1 MTIQKLFC
9 KIMLRSFVLIL
20 GLISVTELSA
30 NPEFVYSAS
39 SLESSV
45 TAPQGGGN
53 VKMTGRVLDETKAGV
68 PGATVIVKGSTR
80 GVITGND
87 GTFSIDVKPTDVIE
101 ISYLGYETQS
111 IPVGTK
117 TNIVTELV
125 RKVSELEAVTVVAYG
140 KQRKESII
148 GAINTIDA
156 GELEVASG
164 SLSSNLAG
172 KLAGIVVMQRTGEP
186 GSSAEFWIRGQSTF
200 GAKTTPLVLVDGIE
214 RDMDF
219 VDADD
224 IATFSILKDA
234 TATALY
240 GVRGANGIILI
251 TTKRGTEMTAPQ
263 IRVKAEFGITQ
274 PVQLPKLANASQWI
288 DYYNELYRDSGS
300 TEMPISDYARQM
312 YLSGRDPDLYPNVDW
327 VNTIF
332 KDLAMTG
339 RVHASVTG
347 GSPKIRYYVSASY
360 YTEGGMFNV
369 ADNDRYNAQMNFN
382 KYSFRSN
389 IDIDITKSTQ
399 LGLSLSTQYTTK
411 NAPCTTTNDLY
422 AYTMYVT
429 PVATPTVFSNGML
442 AIPQESGSVNPY
454 NMLNNTGY
462 RRYNTMVAQSLLSLT
477 QDFSDII
484 TPGLKANVKFAW
496 DAQNATLLERAMS
509 PVTYYATGRDENGEL
524 MLTAANPN
532 GSNYMRLATS
542 DSSGTTAINFEGS
555 LIYERLFAEDH
566 RVSGM
571 FLYSVRSK
579 SKNRPV
585 NYIDAY
591 PTKNMGIAGRFTYAF
606 RDKYFAEFNFGYN
619 GSENFAPGKR
629 YGFFPSVA
637 IGWVPSQ
644 ERFWKEAMPWWS
656 KLGYMISN
664 EKFWEPLRDKVNILK
679 IRASYGKIG
688 NDEIGGS
695 RRFAYNTTMNTNA
708 GGFTFGD
715 LGQSNLPGYST
726 GEYGNPDVAWEEATK
741 ADVGIE
747 LGLFNKI
754 KIQADYFYEK
764 REGIFIQRES
774 TPSVVGTKTA
784 QWVNLG
790 RMKNQGFD
798 MSLEFD
804 HSFNKDFIISA
815 RGNFTYNR
823 NKKLYDDKPDQIW
836 KYQNLAGFANNQQ
849 FGLIAEGLFESE
861 EDIANWPKQDF
872 GTVRPGDI
880 KYRDVNGDGVVNTFD
895 KVAIGYTLVPEI
907 NYGFGASLKWKG
919 IDVSVFFSGVGH
931 VTRIIQGQN
940 LFGASSTILRMG
952 QIFEDVAKNRWT
964 LDNQNPNAPYP
975 RLSLNKVDNNQQL
988 STYWQRDMSFM
999 RLKDAEIGYTLPESM
1014 TKKWGLSKIRFYIQG
1029 KNLVTFSDFKLWDPE
1044 VNANYGNVYPLI
1056 RTFAIGANVNF

>member
-274 PVQLPKLANASQWI
+274 PVQLPELANASQWI

-389 IDIDITKSTQ
+389 IDITKSTQ

-496 DAQNATLLERAMS
+496 DAQNATLLERAMF

-629 YGFFPSVA
+629 YGFFPSYAV
-637 IGWVPSQ
+637 
-644 ERFWKEAMPWWS
+644 
-656 KLGYMISN
+656 GYMISN

-715 LGQSNLPGYST
+715 LGQTNLPGYST

-804 HSFNKDFIISA
+804 HSFNKDFSISA

-988 STYWQRDMSFM
+988 STYWQRDMSFL

-1029 KNLVTFSDFKLWDPE
+1029 KNLITFSDFKLWDPE

>member
-1 MTIQKLFC
+1 
-9 KIMLRSFVLIL
+9 
-20 GLISVTELSA
+20 
-30 NPEFVYSAS
+30 
-39 SLESSV
+39 
-45 TAPQGGGN
+45 
-53 VKMTGRVLDETKAGV
+53 MTGRVLDETKAGV

-172 KLAGIVVMQRTGEP
+172 KLEGIVVMQRTGEP

-200 GAKTTPLVLVDGIE
+200 GSKTTPLVLVDGIE

-274 PVQLPKLANASQWI
+274 PVQLPELANASQWI

-509 PVTYYATGRDENGEL
+509 PVTYYATGRDENGDYTVVVRQMLCSTGTRKNPSDIGTFTLNGRTARWCYFPEWGSHAQYWTRINSSIAFHSVIYNTVNTMDLSVKSYKNLGKRASHGCIRLTVADAKWIYNNCGAGTVVTIRADMPADPEL
-524 MLTAANPN
+524 RAALKLP
-532 GSNYMRLATS
+532 
-542 DSSGTTAINFEGS
+542 S
-555 LIYERLFAEDH
+555 L
-566 RVSGM
+566 
-571 FLYSVRSK
+571 
-579 SKNRPV
+579 N
-585 NYIDAY
+585 
-591 PTKNMGIAGRFTYAF
+591 TKNMLPYVTPQPTAEPDYRAGTMPPQPF
-606 RDKYFAEFNFGYN
+606 RKLKVNSSGEDVYWMQRKLTD
-619 GSENFAPGKR
+619 
-629 YGFFPSVA
+629 
-637 IGWVPSQ
+637 
-644 ERFWKEAMPWWS
+644 
-656 KLGYMISN
+656 LGYYSGKCSGTFLAGTQN
-664 EKFWEPLRDKVNILK
+664 AVKAFQKANGLSATGTADVKTLNLLYAEELSATPTPEVAADDRTPEPLPTP
-679 IRASYGKIG
+679 A
-688 NDEIGGS
+688 
-695 RRFAYNTTMNTNA
+695 A
-708 GGFTFGD
+708 G
-715 LGQSNLPGYST
+715 Q
-726 GEYGNPDVAWEEATK
+726 
-741 ADVGIE
+741 
-747 LGLFNKI
+747 
-754 KIQADYFYEK
+754 
-764 REGIFIQRES
+764 
-774 TPSVVGTKTA
+774 
-784 QWVNLG
+784 
-790 RMKNQGFD
+790 
-798 MSLEFD
+798 
-804 HSFNKDFIISA
+804 
-815 RGNFTYNR
+815 
-823 NKKLYDDKPDQIW
+823 
-836 KYQNLAGFANNQQ
+836 
-849 FGLIAEGLFESE
+849 
-861 EDIANWPKQDF
+861 
-872 GTVRPGDI
+872 
-880 KYRDVNGDGVVNTFD
+880 
-895 KVAIGYTLVPEI
+895 
-907 NYGFGASLKWKG
+907 
-919 IDVSVFFSGVGH
+919 
-931 VTRIIQGQN
+931 
-940 LFGASSTILRMG
+940 
-952 QIFEDVAKNRWT
+952 
-964 LDNQNPNAPYP
+964 
-975 RLSLNKVDNNQQL
+975 
-988 STYWQRDMSFM
+988 
-999 RLKDAEIGYTLPESM
+999 
-1014 TKKWGLSKIRFYIQG
+1014 
-1029 KNLVTFSDFKLWDPE
+1029 
-1044 VNANYGNVYPLI
+1044 
-1056 RTFAIGANVNF
+1056 

>member
-1 MTIQKLFC
+1 
-9 KIMLRSFVLIL
+9 
-20 GLISVTELSA
+20 
-30 NPEFVYSAS
+30 
-39 SLESSV
+39 
-45 TAPQGGGN
+45 
-53 VKMTGRVLDETKAGV
+53 MTGRVLDETKAGV

-274 PVQLPKLANASQWI
+274 PVQLPELANASQWI

-629 YGFFPSVA
+629 YGFFPSYAV
-637 IGWVPSQ
+637 
-644 ERFWKEAMPWWS
+644 
-656 KLGYMISN
+656 GYMISN

-688 NDEIGGS
+688 NDEIGG
-695 RRFAYNTTMNTNA
+695 RFAYNTTMNTNA

-715 LGQSNLPGYST
+715 LGQTNLPGYST

-804 HSFNKDFIISA
+804 HSFNKDFSISA

-907 NYGFGASLKWKG
+907 NYGFGASVKWKG

>member
-274 PVQLPKLANASQWI
+274 PVQLPELANASQWI

-369 ADNDRYNAQMNFN
+369 ADNDRYDAQMNFN
-382 KYSFRSN
+382 KYSSF
-389 IDIDITKSTQ
+389 
-399 LGLSLSTQYTTK
+399 
-411 NAPCTTTNDLY
+411 AVY
-422 AYTMYVT
+422 AVYH
-429 PVATPTVFSNGML
+429 
-442 AIPQESGSVNPY
+442 Q
-454 NMLNNTGY
+454 
-462 RRYNTMVAQSLLSLT
+462 
-477 QDFSDII
+477 
-484 TPGLKANVKFAW
+484 
-496 DAQNATLLERAMS
+496 ERAM
-509 PVTYYATGRDENGEL
+509 
-524 MLTAANPN
+524 
-532 GSNYMRLATS
+532 
-542 DSSGTTAINFEGS
+542 
-555 LIYERLFAEDH
+555 YEHE
-566 RVSGM
+566 
-571 FLYSVRSK
+571 
-579 SKNRPV
+579 RPV
-585 NYIDAY
+585 RLYDVRNPRGYADRIFQRH
-591 PTKNMGIAGRFTYAF
+591 AG
-606 RDKYFAEFNFGYN
+606 D
-619 GSENFAPGKR
+619 P
-629 YGFFPSVA
+629 
-637 IGWVPSQ
+637 
-644 ERFWKEAMPWWS
+644 
-656 KLGYMISN
+656 
-664 EKFWEPLRDKVNILK
+664 
-679 IRASYGKIG
+679 
-688 NDEIGGS
+688 
-695 RRFAYNTTMNTNA
+695 A
-708 GGFTFGD
+708 GVG
-715 LGQSNLPGYST
+715 LGQPLQHAEQHRIQTLQHHGGAIPV
-726 GEYGNPDVAWEEATK
+726 VA
-741 ADVGIE
+741 
-747 LGLFNKI
+747 
-754 KIQADYFYEK
+754 Y
-764 REGIFIQRES
+764 
-774 TPSVVGTKTA
+774 
-784 QWVNLG
+784 
-790 RMKNQGFD
+790 
-798 MSLEFD
+798 
-804 HSFNKDFIISA
+804 
-815 RGNFTYNR
+815 
-823 NKKLYDDKPDQIW
+823 
-836 KYQNLAGFANNQQ
+836 AGFL
-849 FGLIAEGLFESE
+849 GHHYPRTES
-861 EDIANWPKQDF
+861 QC
-872 GTVRPGDI
+872 
-880 KYRDVNGDGVVNTFD
+880 
-895 KVAIGYTLVPEI
+895 EI
-907 NYGFGASLKWKG
+907 
-919 IDVSVFFSGVGH
+919 
-931 VTRIIQGQN
+931 
-940 LFGASSTILRMG
+940 RMG
-952 QIFEDVAKNRWT
+952 R
-964 LDNQNPNAPYP
+964 
-975 RLSLNKVDNNQQL
+975 
-988 STYWQRDMSFM
+988 
-999 RLKDAEIGYTLPESM
+999 PEC
-1014 TKKWGLSKIRFYIQG
+1014 
-1029 KNLVTFSDFKLWDPE
+1029 DPPG
-1044 VNANYGNVYPLI
+1044 AGNVPGNLL
-1056 RTFAIGANVNF
+1056 RHRAR

>member
-30 NPEFVYSAS
+30 NPEFAYSAS

-140 KQRKESII
+140 KQRK
-148 GAINTIDA
+148 DA

-263 IRVKAEFGITQ
+263 IRVKAEFDITQ
-274 PVQLPKLANASQWI
+274 PVQLPELANASQWI

-629 YGFFPSVA
+629 YGFFPSYAV
-637 IGWVPSQ
+637 
-644 ERFWKEAMPWWS
+644 
-656 KLGYMISN
+656 GYMISN

-715 LGQSNLPGYST
+715 LGQTNLPGYST

-804 HSFNKDFIISA
+804 HSFNKDFSISA

-988 STYWQRDMSFM
+988 STYWQRDMSFL

-1029 KNLVTFSDFKLWDPE
+1029 KNLITFSDFKLWDPE

>member
-1 MTIQKLFC
+1 
-9 KIMLRSFVLIL
+9 
-20 GLISVTELSA
+20 
-30 NPEFVYSAS
+30 
-39 SLESSV
+39 
-45 TAPQGGGN
+45 
-53 VKMTGRVLDETKAGV
+53 MTGRVLDETKAGV

-629 YGFFPSVA
+629 YGFFPSYAV
-637 IGWVPSQ
+637 
-644 ERFWKEAMPWWS
+644 
-656 KLGYMISN
+656 GYMISN

-688 NDEIGGS
+688 NDEIG

-715 LGQSNLPGYST
+715 LGQTNLPGYST

-804 HSFNKDFIISA
+804 HSFNKDFSISA

-988 STYWQRDMSFM
+988 STYWQRDMSFL

>member
-1 MTIQKLFC
+1 
-9 KIMLRSFVLIL
+9 
-20 GLISVTELSA
+20 
-30 NPEFVYSAS
+30 
-39 SLESSV
+39 
-45 TAPQGGGN
+45 
-53 VKMTGRVLDETKAGV
+53 MTGRVLDETKAGV

-274 PVQLPKLANASQWI
+274 PVQLPELANASQWI

-629 YGFFPSVA
+629 YGFFPSYAV
-637 IGWVPSQ
+637 
-644 ERFWKEAMPWWS
+644 
-656 KLGYMISN
+656 GYMISN

-688 NDEIGGS
+688 NDEIGGGRRFALHNHKEVD

-715 LGQSNLPGYST
+715 LGQTNLPGYST

-804 HSFNKDFIISA
+804 HSFNKDFSISA

-988 STYWQRDMSFM
+988 STYWQRDMSFL

-1029 KNLVTFSDFKLWDPE
+1029 KNLITFSDFKLWDPE

>member
-1 MTIQKLFC
+1 
-9 KIMLRSFVLIL
+9 
-20 GLISVTELSA
+20 
-30 NPEFVYSAS
+30 
-39 SLESSV
+39 
-45 TAPQGGGN
+45 
-53 VKMTGRVLDETKAGV
+53 MTGRVLDETKAGV

-274 PVQLPKLANASQWI
+274 PVQLPELANASQWI

-629 YGFFPSVA
+629 YGFFPSYAV
-637 IGWVPSQ
+637 
-644 ERFWKEAMPWWS
+644 
-656 KLGYMISN
+656 GYMISN

-688 NDEIGGS
+688 NDEIGG

-715 LGQSNLPGYST
+715 LGQTNLPGYST

-804 HSFNKDFIISA
+804 HSFNKDFSISA

-988 STYWQRDMSFM
+988 STYWQRDMSFL

>member
-1 MTIQKLFC
+1 
-9 KIMLRSFVLIL
+9 
-20 GLISVTELSA
+20 
-30 NPEFVYSAS
+30 
-39 SLESSV
+39 
-45 TAPQGGGN
+45 
-53 VKMTGRVLDETKAGV
+53 MTGRVLDETKAGV

-274 PVQLPKLANASQWI
+274 PVQLPELANASQWI

-477 QDFSDII
+477 QDFSDI

-629 YGFFPSVA
+629 YGFFPSYAV
-637 IGWVPSQ
+637 
-644 ERFWKEAMPWWS
+644 
-656 KLGYMISN
+656 GYMISN

-715 LGQSNLPGYST
+715 LGQTNLPGYST

-804 HSFNKDFIISA
+804 HSFNKDFSISA

-988 STYWQRDMSFM
+988 STYWQRDMSFL

-1029 KNLVTFSDFKLWDPE
+1029 KNLITFSDFKLWDPE

>member
-45 TAPQGGGN
+45 TAPQGGGGN

-274 PVQLPKLANASQWI
+274 PVQLPELANASQWI

-369 ADNDRYNAQMNFN
+369 ADNDRYDAQMNFN

-399 LGLSLSTQYTTK
+399 LGLSLST
-411 NAPCTTTNDLY
+411 
-422 AYTMYVT
+422 
-429 PVATPTVFSNGML
+429 
-442 AIPQESGSVNPY
+442 
-454 NMLNNTGY
+454 
-462 RRYNTMVAQSLLSLT
+462 
-477 QDFSDII
+477 
-484 TPGLKANVKFAW
+484 
-496 DAQNATLLERAMS
+496 
-509 PVTYYATGRDENGEL
+509 
-524 MLTAANPN
+524 
-532 GSNYMRLATS
+532 
-542 DSSGTTAINFEGS
+542 
-555 LIYERLFAEDH
+555 
-566 RVSGM
+566 
-571 FLYSVRSK
+571 
-579 SKNRPV
+579 
-585 NYIDAY
+585 
-591 PTKNMGIAGRFTYAF
+591 
-606 RDKYFAEFNFGYN
+606 
-619 GSENFAPGKR
+619 
-629 YGFFPSVA
+629 
-637 IGWVPSQ
+637 
-644 ERFWKEAMPWWS
+644 
-656 KLGYMISN
+656 
-664 EKFWEPLRDKVNILK
+664 
-679 IRASYGKIG
+679 
-688 NDEIGGS
+688 
-695 RRFAYNTTMNTNA
+695 
-708 GGFTFGD
+708 
-715 LGQSNLPGYST
+715 
-726 GEYGNPDVAWEEATK
+726 
-741 ADVGIE
+741 
-747 LGLFNKI
+747 
-754 KIQADYFYEK
+754 
-764 REGIFIQRES
+764 
-774 TPSVVGTKTA
+774 
-784 QWVNLG
+784 
-790 RMKNQGFD
+790 
-798 MSLEFD
+798 
-804 HSFNKDFIISA
+804 
-815 RGNFTYNR
+815 
-823 NKKLYDDKPDQIW
+823 
-836 KYQNLAGFANNQQ
+836 
-849 FGLIAEGLFESE
+849 
-861 EDIANWPKQDF
+861 
-872 GTVRPGDI
+872 
-880 KYRDVNGDGVVNTFD
+880 
-895 KVAIGYTLVPEI
+895 
-907 NYGFGASLKWKG
+907 
-919 IDVSVFFSGVGH
+919 
-931 VTRIIQGQN
+931 
-940 LFGASSTILRMG
+940 
-952 QIFEDVAKNRWT
+952 
-964 LDNQNPNAPYP
+964 
-975 RLSLNKVDNNQQL
+975 
-988 STYWQRDMSFM
+988 
-999 RLKDAEIGYTLPESM
+999 
-1014 TKKWGLSKIRFYIQG
+1014 
-1029 KNLVTFSDFKLWDPE
+1029 
-1044 VNANYGNVYPLI
+1044 
-1056 RTFAIGANVNF
+1056 

>member
-1 MTIQKLFC
+1 
-9 KIMLRSFVLIL
+9 
-20 GLISVTELSA
+20 
-30 NPEFVYSAS
+30 
-39 SLESSV
+39 
-45 TAPQGGGN
+45 
-53 VKMTGRVLDETKAGV
+53 MTGRVLDETKAGV

-274 PVQLPKLANASQWI
+274 PVQLPELANASQWI

-629 YGFFPSVA
+629 YGFFPSYAV
-637 IGWVPSQ
+637 
-644 ERFWKEAMPWWS
+644 
-656 KLGYMISN
+656 GYMISN

-688 NDEIGGS
+688 NDEIGG
-695 RRFAYNTTMNTNA
+695 FAYNTTMNTNA

-715 LGQSNLPGYST
+715 LGQTNLPGYST

-804 HSFNKDFIISA
+804 HSFNKDFSISA

-988 STYWQRDMSFM
+988 STYWQRDMSFL

-1029 KNLVTFSDFKLWDPE
+1029 KNLITFSDFKLWDPE

>member
-30 NPEFVYSAS
+30 NPEFAYSAS

-274 PVQLPKLANASQWI
+274 PVQLPELANASQWI
-288 DYYNELYRDSGS
+288 DYYNELYRGS

-579 SKNRPV
+579 SKNRPL

-629 YGFFPSVA
+629 YGFFPSYAV
-637 IGWVPSQ
+637 
-644 ERFWKEAMPWWS
+644 
-656 KLGYMISN
+656 GYMISN
-664 EKFWEPLRDKVNILK
+664 EKFWEPLRDKINILK

-708 GGFTFGD
+708 GGFLFGD
-715 LGQSNLPGYST
+715 LGQTSLPGYST

-804 HSFNKDFIISA
+804 HSFNKDFSISA

-988 STYWQRDMSFM
+988 STYWQRDMSFL

>member
-30 NPEFVYSAS
+30 NPEFAYSAS

-274 PVQLPKLANASQWI
+274 PVQLPELANASQWI

-389 IDIDITKSTQ
+389 IDITKSTQ

-579 SKNRPV
+579 SKNRPL

-629 YGFFPSVA
+629 YGFFPSYAV
-637 IGWVPSQ
+637 
-644 ERFWKEAMPWWS
+644 
-656 KLGYMISN
+656 GYMISN
-664 EKFWEPLRDKVNILK
+664 EKFWEPLRDKINILK

-708 GGFTFGD
+708 GGFLFGD
-715 LGQSNLPGYST
+715 LGQTSLPGYST

-804 HSFNKDFIISA
+804 HSFNKDFSISA

>member
-1 MTIQKLFC
+1 
-9 KIMLRSFVLIL
+9 
-20 GLISVTELSA
+20 
-30 NPEFVYSAS
+30 
-39 SLESSV
+39 
-45 TAPQGGGN
+45 
-53 VKMTGRVLDETKAGV
+53 MTGRVLDETKAGV

-274 PVQLPKLANASQWI
+274 PVQLPELANASQWI

-629 YGFFPSVA
+629 YGFFPSYAV
-637 IGWVPSQ
+637 
-644 ERFWKEAMPWWS
+644 
-656 KLGYMISN
+656 GYMISN

-688 NDEIGGS
+688 NDEIGS

-715 LGQSNLPGYST
+715 LGQTNLPGYST

-804 HSFNKDFIISA
+804 HSFNKDFSISA

-907 NYGFGASLKWKG
+907 NYGFGASVKWKG

>member
-1 MTIQKLFC
+1 
-9 KIMLRSFVLIL
+9 
-20 GLISVTELSA
+20 
-30 NPEFVYSAS
+30 
-39 SLESSV
+39 
-45 TAPQGGGN
+45 
-53 VKMTGRVLDETKAGV
+53 MTGRVLDETKAGV

-274 PVQLPKLANASQWI
+274 PVQLPELANASQWI

-399 LGLSLSTQYTTK
+399 LGLSLSTQ
-411 NAPCTTTNDLY
+411 CTTTNDLY

-579 SKNRPV
+579 SKNRPL

-629 YGFFPSVA
+629 YGFFPSYAV
-637 IGWVPSQ
+637 
-644 ERFWKEAMPWWS
+644 
-656 KLGYMISN
+656 GYMISN
-664 EKFWEPLRDKVNILK
+664 EKFWEPLRDKINILK

-708 GGFTFGD
+708 GGFLFGD
-715 LGQSNLPGYST
+715 LGQTSLPGYST

-804 HSFNKDFIISA
+804 HSFNKDFSISA

-988 STYWQRDMSFM
+988 STYWQRDMSFL

>member
-30 NPEFVYSAS
+30 NPEFAYSAS

-274 PVQLPKLANASQWI
+274 PVQLPELANASQWI

-629 YGFFPSVA
+629 YGFFPSYAV
-637 IGWVPSQ
+637 
-644 ERFWKEAMPWWS
+644 
-656 KLGYMISN
+656 GYMISN

-688 NDEIGGS
+688 NDEIS

-715 LGQSNLPGYST
+715 LGQTNLPGYST

-804 HSFNKDFIISA
+804 HSFNKDFSISA

-880 KYRDVNGDGVVNTFD
+880 KYRDVNGDGVVNPFD

-988 STYWQRDMSFM
+988 STYWQRDMSFL

-1029 KNLVTFSDFKLWDPE
+1029 KNLITFSDFKLWDPE

>member
-1 MTIQKLFC
+1 
-9 KIMLRSFVLIL
+9 
-20 GLISVTELSA
+20 
-30 NPEFVYSAS
+30 
-39 SLESSV
+39 
-45 TAPQGGGN
+45 
-53 VKMTGRVLDETKAGV
+53 MTGRVLDETKAGV

-140 KQRKESII
+140 KQRQESII

-274 PVQLPKLANASQWI
+274 PVQLPELANASQWI

-629 YGFFPSVA
+629 YGFFPSYAV
-637 IGWVPSQ
+637 
-644 ERFWKEAMPWWS
+644 
-656 KLGYMISN
+656 GYMISN
-664 EKFWEPLRDKVNILK
+664 EKFWEPLRDKINVLK
-679 IRASYGKIG
+679 IRGSYGKIG
-688 NDEIGGS
+688 NDQIGGS
-695 RRFAYNTTMNTNA
+695 RRFAYNTTMNVSAPGFVWGTTGPRRFAYNTTMNTNA

-715 LGQSNLPGYST
+715 LGQTNLPGYST

-804 HSFNKDFIISA
+804 HSFNKDFSISA

-907 NYGFGASLKWKG
+907 NYGFGASVKWKG

>member
-1 MTIQKLFC
+1 
-9 KIMLRSFVLIL
+9 
-20 GLISVTELSA
+20 
-30 NPEFVYSAS
+30 
-39 SLESSV
+39 
-45 TAPQGGGN
+45 
-53 VKMTGRVLDETKAGV
+53 MTGRVLDETKAGV

-274 PVQLPKLANASQWI
+274 PVQLPELANASQWI

-629 YGFFPSVA
+629 YGFFPSYAV
-637 IGWVPSQ
+637 
-644 ERFWKEAMPWWS
+644 
-656 KLGYMISN
+656 GYMISN

-688 NDEIGGS
+688 NDEIGGGRRVAHTNPNALRRCRRS
-695 RRFAYNTTMNTNA
+695 RRSDTRRFAYNTTMNTNA

-715 LGQSNLPGYST
+715 LGQTNLPGYST

-804 HSFNKDFIISA
+804 HSFNKDFSISA

-907 NYGFGASLKWKG
+907 NYGFGASVKWKG

>member
-45 TAPQGGGN
+45 TAPQGGGGGGGGN

-274 PVQLPKLANASQWI
+274 PVQLPELANASQWI

-369 ADNDRYNAQMNFN
+369 ADNDRYDAQMNFN

-411 NAPCTTTNDLY
+411 NDLY

-429 PVATPTVFSNGML
+429 PVATPTVYSNGML

-484 TPGLKANVKFAW
+484 THGLKANVKFAW

-532 GSNYMRLATS
+532 GSNYMKLATS

-579 SKNRPV
+579 SKNRPL

-629 YGFFPSVA
+629 YGFFPSYAV
-637 IGWVPSQ
+637 
-644 ERFWKEAMPWWS
+644 
-656 KLGYMISN
+656 GYMISN

-715 LGQSNLPGYST
+715 LGQTNLPGYST

-804 HSFNKDFIISA
+804 HSFNKDFSISA

-907 NYGFGASLKWKG
+907 NYGFGASVKWKG

-988 STYWQRDMSFM
+988 STYWQRDMSFL

-1029 KNLVTFSDFKLWDPE
+1029 KNLITFSDFKLWDPE

>member
-30 NPEFVYSAS
+30 NPEFAYSAS

-45 TAPQGGGN
+45 TAPQGGGGN

-274 PVQLPKLANASQWI
+274 PVQLPELANASQWI

-629 YGFFPSVA
+629 YGFFPSYAV
-637 IGWVPSQ
+637 
-644 ERFWKEAMPWWS
+644 
-656 KLGYMISN
+656 GYMISN

-688 NDEIGGS
+688 NDEIG

-715 LGQSNLPGYST
+715 LGQTNLPGYST

-804 HSFNKDFIISA
+804 HSFNKDFSISA

-988 STYWQRDMSFM
+988 STYWQRDMSFL

-1029 KNLVTFSDFKLWDPE
+1029 KNLITFSDFKLWDPE

>member
-1 MTIQKLFC
+1 
-9 KIMLRSFVLIL
+9 
-20 GLISVTELSA
+20 
-30 NPEFVYSAS
+30 
-39 SLESSV
+39 
-45 TAPQGGGN
+45 
-53 VKMTGRVLDETKAGV
+53 MTGRVLDETKAGV

-274 PVQLPKLANASQWI
+274 PVKLANASQWI

-629 YGFFPSVA
+629 YGFFPSYAV
-637 IGWVPSQ
+637 
-644 ERFWKEAMPWWS
+644 
-656 KLGYMISN
+656 GYMISN

-715 LGQSNLPGYST
+715 LGQTNLPGYST

-804 HSFNKDFIISA
+804 HSFNKDFSISA

-907 NYGFGASLKWKG
+907 NYGFGASVKWKG

>member
-1 MTIQKLFC
+1 
-9 KIMLRSFVLIL
+9 
-20 GLISVTELSA
+20 
-30 NPEFVYSAS
+30 
-39 SLESSV
+39 
-45 TAPQGGGN
+45 
-53 VKMTGRVLDETKAGV
+53 MTGRVLDETKAGV

-274 PVQLPKLANASQWI
+274 PVQLPELANASQWI

-312 YLSGRDPDLYPNVDW
+312 YLSGRDLYPNVDW

-629 YGFFPSVA
+629 YGFFPSYAV
-637 IGWVPSQ
+637 
-644 ERFWKEAMPWWS
+644 
-656 KLGYMISN
+656 GYMISN

-715 LGQSNLPGYST
+715 LGQTNLPGYST

-804 HSFNKDFIISA
+804 HSFNKDFSISA

-940 LFGASSTILRMG
+940 LVGASSTILRMG

-988 STYWQRDMSFM
+988 STYWQRDMSFL

-1014 TKKWGLSKIRFYIQG
+1014 TKKWGQTKIRI
-1029 KNLVTFSDFKLWDPE
+1029 TFSDFMLWDPE